1 MIKSK
6 AEGAILPLFAWNV
19 FFWRCALTFL
29 RDRPILLKEER
40 LCRREDVF
48 VRFIKYR
55 PLDESLTARFVLP
68 VVLEN
73 TFTIFIGM
81 VIAQVVS
88 TISASALVA
97 VGMANSVMS
106 MAAALFTMVTVGSG
120 ILVARQ
126 VGAGEMK
133 DAADTIEQ
141 STFVGLFSAIA
152 FTVLGIVC
160 AGPMLQL
167 LMPNAE
173 DAMVQE
179 AVRYFSVV
187 ILSLPLQ
194 VVRGVFGGVCRGL
207 GDSRT
212 PLVSAVSMNL
222 CQLISAWVFVHAFGW
237 DEMGVGL
244 AYILCYFVGAGVQFY
259 SLMRRKQVEL
269 CLRGMLRPRWGTCMR
284 ILRLGLP
291 VSVQS
296 IFSSLGATLASSMVV
311 NVGAFESGVYQI
323 VNTLGQFTSIP
334 RMVCDVVMLASVGHL
349 LGAKRYKDANKA
361 GWLVFGATAGSGA
374 LMGLVMCCFAVPLCG
389 LYSSDPATV
398 QAAASLLWILLP
410 VDLATGAM
418 FAADGVLAS
427 GGDTTSVMVIT
438 LFSLWCVRLP
448 LTYLVCFVWQWG
460 ALGVFLVYI
469 VVNVIRVMLSGLRLR
484 SGKWIHKKV

>member
-1 MIKSK
+1 MH
-6 AEGAILPLFAWNV
+6 
-19 FFWRCALTFL
+19 FF
-29 RDRPILLKEER
+29 
-40 LCRREDVF
+40 
-48 VRFIKYR
+48 KYK
-55 PLDESLTARFVLP
+55 PLDENLTSRFVVP
-68 VVLEN
+68 VILEN
-73 TFTIFIGM
+73 TFTTFIGL
-81 VIAQVVS
+81 VISQVVS

-97 VGMANSVMS
+97 VGMASSVMGIVS
-106 MAAALFTMVTVGSG
+106 ALFNMVTTGTS

-126 VGAGEMK
+126 VGAEEYK
-133 DAADTIEQ
+133 DAADTVEQ
-141 STFVGLFSAIA
+141 ATFMGLFSVLA
-152 FTVLGIVC
+152 FMVIGVLA
-160 AGPMLQL
+160 AGPILRL
-167 LMPNAE
+167 FMPNAE
-173 DAMVQE
+173 EAMVKE
-179 AVRYFSVV
+179 SVGYFSVV
-187 ILSLPLQ
+187 ICSLPFQ
-194 VVRGVFGGVCRGL
+194 VLRVAFGGVCRAL

-212 PLVSAVSMNL
+212 PLVSAVVMNL
-222 CQLISAWVFVHAFGW
+222 CQLVCAWVFVHVFDL
-237 DEMGVGL
+237 DEIGVGL
-244 AYILCYFVGAGVQFY
+244 SGILCNLAGAAVLFFA
-259 SLMRRKQVEL
+259 LMRCRGRVEL
-269 CLRGMLRPRWGTCMR
+269 RLRNMLRPRWGTCMR

-334 RMVCDVVMLASVGHL
+334 RMVCDVVMLSSVGHL

-469 VVNVIRVMLSGLRLR
+469 VVNLIRVALSGLRLH
-484 SGKWIHKKV
+484 SGKWMHKKV